1 MPTKIACDFVAET
14 TLTLSADGELYVYIS
29 DGLAPH
35 MEDCEAAC
43 QWAHATVAEVGD
55 EQSLALVVD
64 IPKTI
69 DELLDLYRLFAYE
82 DEIVLETKNKHIV
95 DGLRTKFQAVLD
107 KLNSVKF
114 E

>member
-1 MPTKIACDFVAET
+1 MPVGTCYC
-14 TLTLSADGELYVYIS
+14 SR
-29 DGLAPH
+29 
-35 MEDCEAAC
+35 
-43 QWAHATVAEVGD
+43 VGD

-69 DELLDLYRLFAYE
+69 DELLDLYRLVLIQNG
-82 DEIVLETKNKHIV
+82 IVLETKNKHIV
-95 DGLRTKFQAVLD
+95 DRLRTKFQAVLD